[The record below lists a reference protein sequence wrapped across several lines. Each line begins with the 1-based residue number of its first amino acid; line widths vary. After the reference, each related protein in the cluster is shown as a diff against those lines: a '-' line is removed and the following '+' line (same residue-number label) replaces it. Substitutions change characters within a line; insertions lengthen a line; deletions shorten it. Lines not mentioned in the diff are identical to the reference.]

1 MQSIAEPQEQ
11 LLYTIEEAAHILS
24 MSGSS
29 LRRLIKNGSLKTV
42 RPSIGTVRITR
53 AELEAFASEGRGA
66 SYQTPPDCSPNGEHY
81 ES

>member
-1 MQSIAEPQEQ
+1 MQSIGEPQEQ

-53 AELEAFASEGRGA
+53 VELESFVSEDRGT
-66 SYQTPPDCSPNGEHY
+66 SCQTPPDCPPNGRQL
-81 ES
+81 